1 MGVDHRSLDVF
12 VTEEFLH
19 GADIVTRFEQV
30 GGKGVPEGMAA
41 GWLIETSQ
49 LNGLLHRS
57 LQIALVEVMTAGLA
71 RAWVGRK
78 TIGRENTLRS
88 ASPIHGWP

>member
-1 MGVDHRSLDVF
+1 MGVDHSGLNVS
-12 VTEEFLH
+12 VTEQFLH

-49 LNGLLHRS
+49 LNGLLHSS

-88 ASPIHGWP
+88 ASPIHDWQ